1 MPHSR
6 SLKHSFINCC
16 FRWCIWGSLSTW
28 IAKPKRKDRHLIDL
42 IFWLMSSWHL
52 WNIHRMWS
60 SVYNRPG
67 TSWHLA
73 FMTKV
78 FCVAMPACPIPF
90 KTIWNKK
97 HRQIQKEV
105 LQKSTWCFVKPRVI
119 PGFVWFEQAKQLPL
133 MCNMFS
139 TWFQPQWFNPY
150 LCLPGVLL
158 QKCLRCCNVRCAKV
172 NRVFAVD
179 ASDSGNSW
187 FDVGPWQQNK
197 QTSHWQK
204 FQMLQDAACFFFQ
217 IKGQRLFHSC
227 FQTTSVWW
235 HDLWLFLCFAKKSCA
250 AKRTWI
256 AAFCWLLTMC
266 VDWRLMLRSMIH
278 PSQPRFGPPLEP
290 LTVAALG
297 RHRQFDIKMIKCK
310 CICIVECYKEMFV
323 SNCLLFNL
331 HNVCMHL
338 YLYIH
343 NYVYICMYM

>member
-1 MPHSR
+1 
-6 SLKHSFINCC
+6 
-16 FRWCIWGSLSTW
+16 
-28 IAKPKRKDRHLIDL
+28 
-42 IFWLMSSWHL
+42 
-52 WNIHRMWS
+52 
-60 SVYNRPG
+60 
-67 TSWHLA
+67 
-73 FMTKV
+73 MTKV

-90 KTIWNKK
+90 QTIWNKK

-105 LQKSTWCFVKPRVI
+105 LQKSTWCFVKSHVI

-139 TWFQPQWFNPY
+139 TWIQPQWFNPY
-150 LCLPGVLL
+150 VCLPGVLL

-204 FQMLQDAACFFFQ
+204 FQMLQDAICLFFFQ

-235 HDLWLFLCFAKKSCA
+235 HDLWLFLCFRKKSRQVLPNA
-250 AKRTWI
+250 
-256 AAFCWLLTMC
+256 LHE
-266 VDWRLMLRSMIH
+266 RSMIH

-297 RHRQFDIKMIKCK
+297 RHRHFDIKGFEFKDELEYVHVF
-310 CICIVECYKEMFV
+310 VECYRLMFV

-331 HNVCMHL
+331 HNVRDMM
-338 YLYIH
+338 YTSISF
-343 NYVYICMYM
+343 YICIWYERKCMKWCINVLYFARCIFVEAWDAYFVFFVITCDHLSLAVPCWEQLDVAGQFHTIL

>member
-73 FMTKV
+73 FMTEV

-105 LQKSTWCFVKPRVI
+105 LQKSTWCFVKSRVI

-204 FQMLQDAACFFFQ
+204 FQMLQDAAWFFFSDKRSKVVSQ
-217 IKGQRLFHSC
+217 LLSDYISLMAWPMAFFVLRKKVLC
-227 FQTTSVWW
+227 CQTHLNCSV
-235 HDLWLFLCFAKKSCA
+235 
-250 AKRTWI
+250 
-256 AAFCWLLTMC
+256 LLTL
-266 VDWRLMLRSMIH
+266 D
-278 PSQPRFGPPLEP
+278 
-290 LTVAALG
+290 
-297 RHRQFDIKMIKCK
+297 
-310 CICIVECYKEMFV
+310 
-323 SNCLLFNL
+323 
-331 HNVCMHL
+331 NVCGLTFDVAKHDPPFTAQVWTSFRAL
-338 YLYIH
+338 DSGSLREA
-343 NYVYICMYM
+343 